1 MPDALDLA
9 LIATVGLF
17 AVFTGAND
25 GGALVATTLK
35 MVAVKPLLAVLG
47 LTLAVV
53 IAPLVFGTNV
63 ATTLARRLVSFGGA
77 NARLA
82 LLLVVV
88 SAIVLVA
95 TLSAKGIP
103 TSLTLALIGGMLGVG
118 LGGDLPIAWG
128 PVVLVS
134 GLALCA
140 PLAGM
145 VGVTVIRRL
154 WSALPLRFAVRQQVR
169 FLQRIGFVL
178 QALAY
183 GTNDAQK
190 MLAIGA
196 LAVSGAGVHDRVD
209 ANAGMLVVLGLLFTA
224 GMVLAARR
232 HGRRV
237 SATIP
242 RLAPAHA
249 ASAQLASAATVLASS
264 ASGVP
269 VSMTQTLT
277 GALLAG
283 QPGRGV
289 RQLRLN
295 RVGTLALAW
304 LVTLPAAMIVGLVP
318 AAVLVRR

>member
-1 MPDALDLA
+1 MSDPIDFA
-9 LIATVGLF
+9 LIAAVGLF

-25 GGALVATTLK
+25 GGALIAATLK
-35 MVAVKPLLAVLG
+35 MVAVKPLLAALG

-53 IAPLVFGTNV
+53 VAPLVLGSNV

-77 NARLA
+77 NARVA

-95 TLSAKGIP
+95 VLSAKGIP
-103 TSLTLALIGGMLGVG
+103 TSLTVALIGGMLGVG
-118 LGGDLPIAWG
+118 LGGDLPISWG
-128 PVVLVS
+128 PVIVVV

-145 VGVTVIRRL
+145 IGVTVIRRL
-154 WSALPLRFAVRQQVR
+154 WDALPLRFAVRHQVR
-169 FLQRIGFVL
+169 FLQRAGFAL

-190 MLAIGA
+190 MLAVGV
-196 LAVSGAGVHDRVD
+196 LAGSGAGVHGRVD
-209 ANAGMLVVLGLLFTA
+209 ADPGMQAMLGLLFTV
-224 GMVLAARR
+224 GMILTARR

-237 SATIP
+237 NATVP
-242 RLAPAHA
+242 RLSPTHA
-249 ASAQLASAATVLASS
+249 ASAQLSSAVTVLASS
-264 ASGVP
+264 AGGVP

-283 QPGRGV
+283 RAGV
-289 RQLRLN
+289 RHLRLD
-295 RVGTLALAW
+295 RVGALALAW
-304 LVTLPAAMIVGLVP
+304 LVTLPAAMLVGLVP
-318 AAVLVRR
+318 AAILVRT